1 MGWRVLIF
9 LTFDSSRRLL
19 SVVGAHTAFVRCS
32 QRSCGFGPAI
42 SGSAGVFVRSV
53 VLYVA

>member
-32 QRSCGFGPAI
+32 QRSCRFGPAI